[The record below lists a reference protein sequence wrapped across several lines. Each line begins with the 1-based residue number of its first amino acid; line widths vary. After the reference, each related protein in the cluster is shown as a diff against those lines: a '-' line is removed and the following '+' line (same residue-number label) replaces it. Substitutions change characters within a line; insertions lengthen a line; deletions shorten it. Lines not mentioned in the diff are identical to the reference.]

1 MRVTRSFMLLLA
13 IGFAAAGCASQP
25 VAYVQMAPPNGIDNV
40 AYGTPAARAPTYPPG
55 YTYAP
60 GYAYPAAANNAYQPG
75 VNYAQQAGASYAYQP
90 GATYAAPATTTY
102 GSPAGAGYASGYY
115 NSAAGTAPGYAAA
128 AQSPYTLDSG
138 DRLRIVVF
146 GQDGLTNSYAVDAS
160 GHIAMPLIGPV
171 LARGATTDELSS
183 RIGAKLRDGFVREPH
198 VAVEIEA
205 YRPFFI
211 LGEVTAPG
219 QYPYIANMTAET
231 AVAIAGGFGPR
242 AVRQSVIVNR
252 TYNGQQQRMSVPL
265 TYPLRP
271 GDTVNVQERWF

>member
-1 MRVTRSFMLLLA
+1 MRVTRSFMLLLV

-40 AYGTPAARAPTYPPG
+40 AYGTPAALAPTYRPG
-55 YTYAP
+55 FTYAP

-75 VNYAQQAGASYAYQP
+75 ATYAYQP
-90 GATYAAPATTTY
+90 GTTYAAPAIAANGY
-102 GSPAGAGYASGYY
+102 PAGAGYAPGYY
-115 NSAAGTAPGYAAA
+115 NYAAATAPRYAAA

-183 RIGAKLRDGFVREPH
+183 RIGAKLRDGYVREPH

-231 AVAIAGGFGPR
+231 AVAIAGGFAPR
-242 AVRQSVIVNR
+242 AVRQSVILNR
-252 TYNGQQQRMSVPL
+252 TYNGQQIRMSVPL